1 MEKEKLTD
9 NVIGSLP
16 VLAQDIARLA
26 RIAHEMRQ
34 EISDPRLPIHARTKY
49 ANTIEAI
56 DSMIQHAGTYRRN
69 RSCGI

>member
-1 MEKEKLTD
+1 MEKERLTGS
-9 NVIGSLP
+9 VIGSIP
-16 VLAQDIARLA
+16 VRAQDITRLA

-56 DSMIQHAGTYRRN
+56 DNLIQNAG
-69 RSCGI
+69 GEDDAE

>member
-1 MEKEKLTD
+1 MEKERLTD

-16 VLAQDIARLA
+16 VRAQDIARLA

-56 DSMIQHAGTYRRN
+56 DSLIQHAG
-69 RSCGI
+69 SVSEE

>member
-1 MEKEKLTD
+1 MEKERLTGS
-9 NVIGSLP
+9 VIGSIP
-16 VLAQDIARLA
+16 VRAQDISRLA

-56 DSMIQHAGTYRRN
+56 DSLIQHAG
-69 RSCGI
+69 SVSEE

>member
-1 MEKEKLTD
+1 MEKERLTGS
-9 NVIGSLP
+9 VIGSIP
-16 VLAQDIARLA
+16 VRAQDITRLA

-56 DSMIQHAGTYRRN
+56 DSLIQHAG
-69 RSCGI
+69 SVSEE

>member
-1 MEKEKLTD
+1 MEKERLTGS
-9 NVIGSLP
+9 VIGSIP
-16 VLAQDIARLA
+16 VRAQDISRLA

-56 DSMIQHAGTYRRN
+56 DSLIQHAG
-69 RSCGI
+69 SLSEE

>member
-1 MEKEKLTD
+1 MEKERLTGS
-9 NVIGSLP
+9 VIGSIP
-16 VLAQDIARLA
+16 VQVQDIARLA

-56 DSMIQHAGTYRRN
+56 DSLIQHAG
-69 RSCGI
+69 SLSEE

>member
-1 MEKEKLTD
+1 MEKERLTGS
-9 NVIGSLP
+9 VIGSIP
-16 VLAQDIARLA
+16 VRAQDIARLA

-56 DSMIQHAGTYRRN
+56 DSLIQHAG
-69 RSCGI
+69 SLSEE

>member
-1 MEKEKLTD
+1 MEKERLTGS
-9 NVIGSLP
+9 VIGSIP
-16 VLAQDIARLA
+16 VRAQDIARLA

-56 DSMIQHAGTYRRN
+56 DSLIQHAG
-69 RSCGI
+69 SVSEE